1 MSASMQDDLN
11 HSRCFYRNTM
21 YNLCTKFL
29 FKSDTVSNV
38 IQAVQTHSP
47 HNKLRASYTGQHLLT
62 GLPRRVGGFMAMFC
76 SPPILI
82 CEW

>member
-1 MSASMQDDLN
+1 
-11 HSRCFYRNTM
+11 M
-21 YNLCTKFL
+21 YHLCAKFL
-29 FKSDTVSNV
+29 FESDIVSNV
-38 IQAVQTHSP
+38 IQAGQPHSP
-47 HNKLRASYTGQHLLT
+47 HNELRVSCTGQHLLT